1 MVSFSC
7 EACGDVLTKKK
18 LDPHR
23 NQCRGASFT
32 CIDCMV
38 HFQGTSYRS
47 HTVRITLFSSAIM
60 FRACGV
66 CRGPVGWPDLY
77 SQRRDAHVALDQ
89 KSANTAAH
97 AYHSDRLKANTS
109 LLVMY
114 ERGSKI
120 PRRTL

>member
-47 HTVRITLFSSAIM
+47 HTVCLSLFWLS
-60 FRACGV
+60 
-66 CRGPVGWPDLY
+66 
-77 SQRRDAHVALDQ
+77 ALDFA
-89 KSANTAAH
+89 SAYLLCGLVPALSRCFNSKWAAV
-97 AYHSDRLKANTS
+97 AGRNS
-109 LLVMY
+109 
-114 ERGSKI
+114 
-120 PRRTL
+120 